1 MDTQNNYYQPPRNN
15 GGKNTGLI
23 IAVAVLSA
31 VLVIGIIFVILVAA
45 NVISFGGKEQT
56 PIQQTQATD
65 AVGTEEQVHKDETP
79 AQTTPAEPQPIPV
92 GATMYV
98 GNCNVSVT
106 LRSAPSTSS
115 SELCQIPLA
124 EEIYVV
130 EYTNDEF
137 ARVRYN
143 GTEGNVKRTYIV
155 SVRPQVYSY
164 DSQEAAQLVHN
175 AVVAFVDG
183 VNSNNDAYVSAYYSG
198 SAADE
203 ERKSVKSIAEK
214 VISEEII
221 SLNCHSVTRVSAT
234 QVSVIRDSVIRVLYN
249 DNTVKDITERYK
261 YTVDISGTS
270 YKIVGLSKV

>member
-23 IAVAVLSA
+23 VAVAVLSA
-31 VLVIGIIFVILVAA
+31 VLVIGIIFIILVAA

-56 PIQQTQATD
+56 SIQQTQATD

-79 AQTTPAEPQPIPV
+79 AQTTPAAPQPIPV

-137 ARVRYN
+137 AKVSLR
-143 GTEGNVKRTYIV
+143 GKDGYI
-155 SVRPQVYSY
+155 
-164 DSQEAAQLVHN
+164 
-175 AVVAFVDG
+175 
-183 VNSNNDAYVSAYYSG
+183 
-198 SAADE
+198 
-203 ERKSVKSIAEK
+203 ERKYLVSEK
-214 VISEEII
+214 PN
-221 SLNCHSVTRVSAT
+221 LPRF
-234 QVSVIRDSVIRVLYN
+234 Y
-249 DNTVKDITERYK
+249 
-261 YTVDISGTS
+261 GF
-270 YKIVGLSKV
+270 SKA

>member
-23 IAVAVLSA
+23 VAVAVLSA
-31 VLVIGIIFVILVAA
+31 VLVIGIVFAILVAA
-45 NVISFGGKEQT
+45 DVISFGGKEQT
-56 PIQQTQATD
+56 PIQQTQVTD
-65 AVGTEEQVHKDETP
+65 AIGTEEQAHKDETP
-79 AQTTPAEPQPIPV
+79 AQTTPAAPQPIPV

-143 GTEGNVKRTYIV
+143 GTEGYVKRAYIV

-183 VNSNNDAYVSAYYSG
+183 VNSNSDAYVSAYYSG

-203 ERKSVKSIAEK
+203 ERKSVKSIVEK

-221 SLNCHSVTRVSAT
+221 WLNCHSVTRV
-234 QVSVIRDSVIRVLYN
+234 
-249 DNTVKDITERYK
+249 
-261 YTVDISGTS
+261 
-270 YKIVGLSKV
+270 